1 MMKQSGKYAPDP
13 ETLALR
19 AELQAAQSELAL
31 AYRQFDQAT
40 APELVES
47 CIYRISAAKARCD
60 YYLRVLKAREPVAAG
75 SAKGGAGFF
84 SHHTAADLPDAP
96 APCPEAADEY
106 GTGVSGS
113 VGGERHRCRYRCCA
127 GTEPAERPDRRRFG
141 AAGFRAA
148 VVGAVGAVRVH
159 SLSCRGGCHAPA
171 VFSKIQF

>member
-1 MMKQSGKYAPDP
+1 MMKQSRKYAPDP

-75 SAKGGAGFF
+75 SAKGDLNQKIIAGLLLAFF
-84 SHHTAADLPDAP
+84 LITLLRIFRTPLRLALKLLMNTALGFLALWAVNATAAV
-96 APCPEAADEY
+96 
-106 GTGVSGS
+106 TGVALGLNLLNALT
-113 VGGERHRCRYRCCA
+113 VGVLGL
-127 GTEPAERPDRRRFG
+127 P
-141 AAGFRAA
+141 GFVLLLLAQW
-148 VVGAVGAVRVH
+148 V
-159 SLSCRGGCHAPA
+159 L
-171 VFSKIQF
+171 

>member
-1 MMKQSGKYAPDP
+1 MMKQSRKYAPDS

-75 SAKGGAGFF
+75 SAKGGA
-84 SHHTAADLPDAP
+84 ADLPDAP
-96 APCPEAADEY
+96 APCPEAADEH

-113 VGGERHRCRYRCCA
+113 VGGERHRCRHRCCA

-171 VFSKIQF
+171 VFSKIQL

>member
-1 MMKQSGKYAPDP
+1 MMKQSRQYAPDP

-75 SAKGGAGFF
+75 SAKGGAVW
-84 SHHTAADLPDAP
+84 T
-96 APCPEAADEY
+96 
-106 GTGVSGS
+106 
-113 VGGERHRCRYRCCA
+113 
-127 GTEPAERPDRRRFG
+127 
-141 AAGFRAA
+141 
-148 VVGAVGAVRVH
+148 
-159 SLSCRGGCHAPA
+159 
-171 VFSKIQF
+171 